1 MEHHMRNLLLLS
13 SVLLLS
19 ACTNV
24 ELGSHIIK
32 QISPSTY
39 SSHTGSFKV
48 GNTYKIKGKRY
59 HPKETYNF
67 KQTGIASWYGPDFHG
82 KLTANG
88 EVYNQNDLTAA
99 HKTLQLPSIIRVTNL
114 ENGKSVILRVND
126 RGPFAHSRILDLS
139 SRAADLLDVKH
150 KGTARIKLQV
160 LGDESREVARV
171 AKAGQPTRGMEVAYN
186 RGVKPASKMASLTP
200 EYMPKKPAYTLA
212 SARPVQ
218 PAAQIQKTTRINPS
232 PVMDYNKTYG
242 DYNGAYKAPV
252 AAQAPPQQV
261 TAQNAA
267 YTKLGS
273 SAENLVKT
281 YTVKPSRLYVQTA
294 SFTQKTNAVKFAQK
308 LQRYGG
314 SKIEETLINGR
325 NYYRVKLG
333 PLNDV
338 AHADS
343 MLSTL
348 IADGYNDALIVVD
361 TQG

>member
-1 MEHHMRNLLLLS
+1 MRNFLLLA
-13 SVLLLS
+13 SVFCLS

-39 SSHTGSFKV
+39 TSHTGSFKV
-48 GNTYKIKGKRY
+48 GSSYKVKGKRY
-59 HPKETYNF
+59 KPEETYNF
-67 KQTGIASWYGPDFHG
+67 KQTGIASWYGPNFHG

-126 RGPFAHSRILDLS
+126 RGPFAHGRILDLS
-139 SRAADLLDVKH
+139 SRAADLLDVKK

-160 LGDESREVARV
+160 LADESREVARV

-186 RGVKPASKMASLTP
+186 RGVKPNSIMANLTP
-200 EYMPKKPAYTLA
+200 EYTPNKAPQRVAQ
-212 SARPVQ
+212 VQ
-218 PAAQIQKTTRINPS
+218 TPRIQPS
-232 PVMDYNKTYG
+232 PVMDYNETYG
-242 DYNGAYKAPV
+242 GYNGAYKAPTQV
-252 AAQAPPQQV
+252 QPQQL

-267 YTKLGS
+267 YTQSRGA
-273 SAENLVKT
+273 AENLVKT
-281 YTVKPSRLYVQTA
+281 YAVTPSKLYVQTA
-294 SFTQKTNAVKFAQK
+294 SFSNKSNAVNFAQK